1 MYYSCI
7 TYLAIKYVSPYMV
20 IQFDGKVFKRGKRVF
35 DRMSTAIATQNSVLK
50 RCLTNFYAKEDN
62 LQKMLSVINGES
74 RISLRIVDWFVTNY
88 AKEFWTAY
96 EVPVSDGTTRRFKVF
111 KEYKQMLNSYSKMRF
126 DPFCRWERECIPYG
140 SHSIQTTIG
149 QMNFFKWALEN
160 KIVEYIQDNFDK
172 IKDDMNSRNS
182 TSKRKNGQGQS
193 GVSGTSGTNQSASG
207 TDGGA
212 EQNVGNKTRKKRQEL
227 SICASKSIKKENVK
241 ITVRFL

>member
-1 MYYSCI
+1 
-7 TYLAIKYVSPYMV
+7 
-20 IQFDGKVFKRGKRVF
+20 
-35 DRMSTAIATQNSVLK
+35 MSTTIATQNSVLK
-50 RCLTNFYAKEDN
+50 RCLTNFYAKGDN
-62 LQKMLSVINGES
+62 LQRMLSVINGES

-96 EVPVSDGTTRRFKVF
+96 EVPLSDGTTRRFKVF

-126 DPFCRWERECIPYG
+126 DPFCRWEREYIPYG

-160 KIVEYIQDNFDK
+160 QIIEYIDENFDK

-182 TSKRKNGQGQS
+182 TSKRKQGQGA
-193 GVSGTSGTNQSASG
+193 GTAVGSG
-207 TDGGA
+207 TDSTSD
-212 EQNVGNKTRKKRQEL
+212 QSVGNKTRKKRQEL
-227 SICASKSIKKENVK
+227 SVCASKSIKKENVK